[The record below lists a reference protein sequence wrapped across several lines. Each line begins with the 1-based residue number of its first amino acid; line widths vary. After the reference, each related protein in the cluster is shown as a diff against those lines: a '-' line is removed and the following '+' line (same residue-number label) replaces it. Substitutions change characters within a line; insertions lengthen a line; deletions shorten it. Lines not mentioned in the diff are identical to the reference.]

1 MDKLR
6 ELVGK
11 LHATMRLYSHV
22 GLHEI
27 ARQKNANKIH
37 LQSCLK
43 LGTLNALSHYVQDGV
58 GKYGFKEFTQ
68 PFQKHKLTNHEG
80 TSVTFQ
86 GDG

>member
-22 GLHEI
+22 GLHKS
-27 ARQKNANKIH
+27 ARQKNSNKIH
-37 LQSCLK
+37 LQSLLEVGYFECFV
-43 LGTLNALSHYVQDGV
+43 ALCAGWSW
-58 GKYGFKEFTQ
+58 KIWILRITQ
-68 PFQKHKLTNHEG
+68 PFQKQKLTNHEG

-86 GDG
+86 GDR

>member
-22 GLHEI
+22 GLHV

-43 LGTLNALSHYVQDGV
+43 SGTLNPLLHYVQDGV
-58 GKYGFKEFTQ
+58 GKHGFKELINLF
-68 PFQKHKLTNHEG
+68 KNRN
-80 TSVTFQ
+80 
-86 GDG
+86 